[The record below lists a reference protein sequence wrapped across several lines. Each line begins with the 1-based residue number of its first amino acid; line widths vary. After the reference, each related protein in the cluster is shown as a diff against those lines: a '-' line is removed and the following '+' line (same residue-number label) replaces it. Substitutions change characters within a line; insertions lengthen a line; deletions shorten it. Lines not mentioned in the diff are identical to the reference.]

1 MSLSLQTDGPIHRED
16 PGQAGEARTGLV
28 VVAALLVLLLGAVSF
43 LAWQVRQKSEAIDR
57 QLADLTV
64 RTDEAVAL
72 SRQAMDRAIAAEGS
86 ARMAEQ
92 GRQAAEIETVRA
104 RQESQQAR
112 EATEAAR
119 GETAAAQ
126 QQAAAEREKAAR
138 AQAEADRIRKQAE
151 AELNRMQKA
160 LGEIAETRR
169 TALGLV
175 MNLGGDHLKF
185 AFDKAELRPQDREI
199 LSRIAGI
206 LATAPDYTI
215 SVNGYTD
222 DVGSDEYNQKLS
234 ERRAQAVRDYLVK
247 AGLSPDILSVEGH
260 GKSQPLV
267 RGTSEE
273 ARAKNRRVELGIV
286 NTRILYGREGQGL
299 SADEGQP

>member
-1 MSLSLQTDGPIHRED
+1 MSLSLQTDEPSHRED
-16 PGQAGEARTGLV
+16 PGQAGETRTGLV
-28 VVAALLVLLLGAVSF
+28 VAALPVLILAGIGF

-57 QLADLTV
+57 QLADLSA
-64 RTDEAVAL
+64 RTDEASAL

-112 EATEAAR
+112 EDTEAAR

-138 AQAEADRIRKQAE
+138 AQAEAERIRKQAE

-267 RGTSEE
+267 PGTSEE

-286 NTRILYGREGQGL
+286 NTRILYGREDQGL
-299 SADEGQP
+299 SGEGQP